1 MLFHTPGSVVGSR
14 TGCSIFRREVDGFRK
29 PGTCHSSRSVAGWL
43 EVDPS
48 WLSALQPGR
57 GQSAVRVVYEQSDRA
72 YD

>member
-1 MLFHTPGSVVGSR
+1 MLFRTLDSVVGSR

-48 WLSALQPGR
+48 WLSALQLEP